1 MKTKHSLT
9 QEDWELFAREMA
21 DVKPLQSSDRVL
33 HGGAKPP
40 SPGQMYRRQAAQ
52 RALGRDENFLTT
64 DFVEFVDRNAV
75 LSFRRPGIQHGVFR
89 KLERGEYPI
98 EAVLDLHLMTVD
110 EARTAM
116 FEFIRDCMRYDVRSV
131 LVNHGKSGRQPG
143 KPATLKSYVARWLP
157 QFEEVLAFHSAQ
169 GRDGGTGAVYVMLR
183 KSEKRKQLTRQ
194 KLGITTVK
202 PR

>member
-1 MKTKHSLT
+1 MKTKYPLT
-9 QEDWELFAREMA
+9 QEDGELFAREMA
-21 DVKPLQSSDRVL
+21 DVKPLPSSGRVWR
-33 HGGAKPP
+33 GGATPP
-40 SPGQMYRRQAAQ
+40 SPGQLYRRQAAQ
-52 RALGRDENFLTT
+52 RASGRDENFLTT

-98 EAVLDLHLMTVD
+98 EAVLDLHLMTIE

-116 FEFIRDCMRYDVRSV
+116 FEFIRDCMRYDVRSA

-143 KPATLKSYVARWLP
+143 KPATLKSYVAKWLP
-157 QFEEVLAFHSAQ
+157 QFEEVLAFHSAL